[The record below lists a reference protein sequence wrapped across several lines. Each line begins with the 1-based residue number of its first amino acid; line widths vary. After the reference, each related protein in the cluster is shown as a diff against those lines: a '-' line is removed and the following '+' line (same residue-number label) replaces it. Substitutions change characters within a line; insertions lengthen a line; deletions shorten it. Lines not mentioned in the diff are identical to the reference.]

1 MGVATSQT
9 EMKEE
14 KEEGKEECQDAAD
27 KSRQHQQRQINLLD
41 HIDAVQDEVSH
52 RMDFIEKEL
61 DGESDVGRG
70 ECCFTHSGFIFTNI
84 RFKLLKCERTRLI
97 TNKEQN
103 WILHQDL

>member
-1 MGVATSQT
+1 MIQACMGVLTSQA

-61 DGESDVGRG
+61 DGETGVGWDKTNTHTS
-70 ECCFTHSGFIFTNI
+70 FT
-84 RFKLLKCERTRLI
+84 LLWCLI
-97 TNKEQN
+97 LLENYN
-103 WILHQDL
+103 L

>member
-1 MGVATSQT
+1 MGVPTSQT
-9 EMKEE
+9 ETKEE

-61 DGESDVGRG
+61 DGETDAGWDKH
-70 ECCFTHSGFIFTNI
+70 THTH
-84 RFKLLKCERTRLI
+84 T
-97 TNKEQN
+97 
-103 WILHQDL
+103 